1 MMPMEPGHTS
11 DSESFIHGTVV
22 AFTGFVDFFIPFS
35 RKISMLHRDSIL
47 YFQEVLLL
55 WKIMISKKRLQK

>member
-35 RKISMLHRDSIL
+35 RKISM
-47 YFQEVLLL
+47 
-55 WKIMISKKRLQK
+55 